1 MKVALITDTHWG
13 ARGDSLAFADYIRK
27 FYQNTFF
34 PYLKENN
41 IKRII
46 HLGDIVD
53 RRKYINYVTARRL
66 KEDLFIPCH
75 ENGIELDV
83 IIGNHDTS
91 FKNTNEVNAMNELY
105 SHSSINF
112 RYHSDPIELDVDGLK
127 IALLPWVCSGNFNES
142 MEFLKN
148 TDAQILFGH
157 LEIQGFEMYRGAFND
172 HGFES
177 NIFDKFDIVCSGHFH
192 HRSSRGNIHYLGSP
206 YEITWSD
213 YNDPRGF
220 HIFDTDTREITFIQN
235 PYRLFNKIHYSD
247 VDKTMDEVLDVD
259 LEAYKDTYIK
269 VVVHQ
274 KTNPFWFDLFIEKLE
289 KAGVIDLQVVDD
301 HLNLNLED
309 DSDIVDEAEDTLTI
323 LKKVVEGID
332 STVPKKELDNF
343 LTSLY
348 NEALYVE

>member
-34 PYLKENN
+34 PYLKDNN

-112 RYHSDPIELDVDGLK
+112 RYHSDPTELDVDGLK
-127 IALLPWVCSGNFNES
+127 IAMLPWVCSGNFTES

-177 NIFDKFDIVCSGHFH
+177 NIFDKFDIQ
-192 HRSSRGNIHYLGSP
+192 R
-206 YEITWSD
+206 
-213 YNDPRGF
+213 
-220 HIFDTDTREITFIQN
+220 IFAQVYD
-235 PYRLFNKIHYSD
+235 FNGESMN
-247 VDKTMDEVLDVD
+247 V
-259 LEAYKDTYIK
+259 
-269 VVVHQ
+269 
-274 KTNPFWFDLFIEKLE
+274 LE
-289 KAGVIDLQVVDD
+289 KAGYIP
-301 HLNLNLED
+301 
-309 DSDIVDEAEDTLTI
+309 EAI
-323 LKKVVEGID
+323 LKRGFIKR
-332 STVPKKELDNF
+332 STVGDIF
-343 LTSLY
+343 Q
-348 NEALYVE
+348 YVRVRGED